1 MHGQSIQ
8 KVSNAIAGRD
18 RVDINIYG
26 MEEVPV
32 EIIEDRLAK
41 KIKKKIAKMEGELK
55 RAFGI
60 ELDDT
65 KF

>member
-1 MHGQSIQ
+1 
-8 KVSNAIAGRD
+8 
-18 RVDINIYG
+18 

-60 ELDDT
+60 ELDDS
-65 KF
+65 KFSLADYDVPEPRPRKLNRKEPDVFR